1 MYDSVWGL
9 KLTVTKR
16 PTSGHFLQFWST
28 TNWIWPPIWP
38 NNIQSSQLPGHVRQN
53 CRTFCLTNLKKLYR
67 ALVSQSKG
75 HFTWFYSTSHKKIS
89 ASLPPTPTG
98 KKKSDIGSAQKS
110 STGWPLQI
118 TEAAVFWEIGTCR
131 SYLFPSFSIV
141 TFINN

>member
-89 ASLPPTPTG
+89 ASLSPTPTPHVKKISDWIL
-98 KKKSDIGSAQKS
+98 KKKYRISDRHEKVLVDLYKLLK
-110 STGWPLQI
+110 LQFF
-118 TEAAVFWEIGTCR
+118 ER
-131 SYLFPSFSIV
+131 
-141 TFINN
+141 